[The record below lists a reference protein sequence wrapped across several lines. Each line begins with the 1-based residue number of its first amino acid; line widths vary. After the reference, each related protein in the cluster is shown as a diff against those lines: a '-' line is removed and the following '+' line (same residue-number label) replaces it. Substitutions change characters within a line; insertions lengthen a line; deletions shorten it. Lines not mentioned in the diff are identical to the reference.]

1 MDEFTFSSYSA
12 EVDILQIHPENIEL
26 QLSDFCPDLIFI
38 ESAWQGVNGL
48 WKTKVSNNASE
59 VQSIIKWAR
68 KNHIPSMFWN
78 KEDPVHYETFK
89 EIAKQVDYV
98 FTTDVD
104 CIPKYKQ
111 DLGHE
116 RVFVLPFAAQPK
128 FHNPIELFERKD
140 AFNFAG
146 SYYLK
151 YPQRQRDF
159 AALINAVKDHKPVE
173 IYDRNFNNPHPHY
186 TFPTQ
191 YRSYILGNLPF
202 SEIDKAYKGYRYGIN
217 MNTIK
222 QSQSMFARR
231 VFELLASNTVVVSNF
246 SRGVRTLFGDLVI
259 SSDEQSQLNLSLD
272 KLCNDEI
279 MYKKFRL
286 QGLRKVMTEH
296 TYAARLDYICAKLS
310 DTNKINQEK
319 NKVILIS
326 HAKNE
331 KEIQSIVE
339 SFKKQT
345 YSNKRLM
352 ILTTIATHND
362 EQINIKYYSDEL
374 VMHND
379 LALCDNAFV
388 GVLHPQDYYGV
399 NYLLDLALVPVY
411 SQSKAFGK
419 YCHYD
424 FMNDNLQLVNPDS
437 QYKYATN
444 LELRAG
450 LVAVSIIRENLT
462 KVKFSNDITIEEQ
475 VLAVDEFNY
484 CRNASHLKH
493 LEIVDD
499 INIANQGAKLNDIYH
514 VAENLG
520 AGDTPKATN
529 AQNLP
534 QLSAKELFSLFTK
547 PASSKIKVEDDA
559 NVLII
564 SHKLGD
570 KKHAYIYLSK
580 VFTRDELNLETNS
593 VYNLVADVAGEIS
606 TVFEFQDESGT
617 KISHSMTH
625 AGGEHTLAI
634 PNECRK
640 VRFGLKLVGSGNIKI
655 KSLILGSNGVV
666 PATVLGKSKTLVLT
680 KQYPAYDDLYR
691 YGFLHSRI
699 RAYKKAGVNVDVF
712 RISSDACKPYRE
724 FEDVDVVSGG
734 ASLLDA
740 TLRSGQYKHVLV
752 HILDENMWKVLSKYI
767 DKIKVTV
774 WIHGSEIQVW
784 QRREFE
790 FELMSSEEVLRQK
803 KLSDKR
809 TKFWKTLI
817 SEQYKNLQFVFVSNY
832 FRKEVEQDLNC
843 LFPDQQTFII
853 HNYIDSGIFQY
864 NNKSIDDRLK
874 ILSIRSYDSYKYA
887 NDITA
892 RVILELSQREFF
904 DKLKFTIIGAGK
916 LFDSTNAQLSKFSNV
931 TLIKKFLTHLEIAEI
946 QKSFGIFLNPT
957 RWDSQGV
964 SRDEAMSSG
973 LVAITTNVAAIPEFV
988 DNNCAVIVP
997 PEDYK
1002 AIAKEV
1008 ERLYNNPKRFL
1019 ELSKAGSLRVR
1030 QQSNLEQ
1037 TIAKEILLILNK
1049 KGIDN

>member
-1 MDEFTFSSYSA
+1 MDEFTFSSYSPEA
-12 EVDILQIHPENIEL
+12 DVLQINPENIEL

-89 EIAKQVDYV
+89 AIAKQVDYV

-159 AALINAVKDHKPVE
+159 AALIDAVKDHKPVE

-279 MYKKFRL
+279 MYRKFRL

-379 LALCDNAFV
+379 LALCDNTFV

-437 QYKYATN
+437 QYKYVTKI
-444 LELRAG
+444 ELRAG
-450 LVAVSIIRENLT
+450 LIAVSIIRENLT
-462 KVKFSNDITIEEQ
+462 KVKFSNDITIKEQ

-484 CRNASHLKH
+484 CRNASHLQY
-493 LEIVDD
+493 LEMVDD
-499 INIANQGAKLNDIYH
+499 INIANQGAKLNDVYH
-514 VAENLG
+514 VAESLG

-534 QLSAKELFSLFTK
+534 QLSAKELFSLITK
-547 PASSKIKVEDDA
+547 PASSKIKVEDNA

-570 KKHAYIYLSK
+570 KKHAYLYVNK
-580 VFTRDELNLETNS
+580 VFAREELNLEINS

-606 TVFEFQDESGT
+606 TVFEFQDESGI

-640 VRFGLKLVGSGNIKI
+640 VRFGFKLVGNGNIKI
-655 KSLILGSNGVV
+655 KALILGSNGLL
-666 PATVLGKSKTLVLT
+666 PATVIGKSETLVLT

-691 YGFLHSRI
+691 YGFLHSRV
-699 RAYKKAGVNVDVF
+699 RAYKHIGINVDIF
-712 RISSDACKPYRE
+712 RISNESGNPYRE
-724 FEDVDVVSGG
+724 FEDIDVVSGN
-734 ASLLDA
+734 ADLLDA
-740 TLRSGQYKHVLV
+740 TLRSCQYKHVLV
-752 HILDENMWKVLSKYI
+752 HILDENMWKILVKYI
-767 DKIKVTV
+767 DTIKVTV
-774 WIHGSEIQVW
+774 WVHGSEIQVW
-784 QRREFE
+784 QKREFQLTDMNNDE
-790 FELMSSEEVLRQK
+790 IIRQK
-803 KLSDKR
+803 KLSSQR
-809 TKFWKTLI
+809 VKFWLSILHK
-817 SEQYKNLQFVFVSNY
+817 QHVNLSLVFVSNWFAKSSLLDIGLDHSSVRY
-832 FRKEVEQDLNC
+832 DV
-843 LFPDQQTFII
+843 I
-853 HNYIDSGIFQY
+853 HNFIDSSIFDYQV
-864 NNKSIDDRLK
+864 KQAHHRLK
-874 ILSIRSYDSYKYA
+874 ILSIRPYVSNVYA
-887 NDITA
+887 NDLTVKAIQLLSTKDYFKQ
-892 RVILELSQREFF
+892 LEFYLYGSG
-904 DKLKFTIIGAGK
+904 D
-916 LFDSTNAQLSKFSNV
+916 LFDETTQPIKQYSNV
-931 TLIKKFLTHLEIAEI
+931 MLVNRFITHQEISDIHKKFGV
-946 QKSFGIFLNPT
+946 FMCPT
-957 RWDSQGV
+957 RMDTQGV

-973 LVAITTNVAAIPEFV
+973 LVAITTDVAAIPEFV
-988 DNNCAVIVP
+988 DDSCAMVVP
-997 PEDYK
+997 PEDSQ
-1002 AIAKEV
+1002 AIADAV
-1008 ERLYNNPKRFL
+1008 EYLYNNPEKFL
-1019 ELSKAGSLRVR
+1019 ELSRAGSRRVNK
-1030 QQSNLEQ
+1030 QSGFEQ
-1037 TIAKEILLILNK
+1037 TISKELELMV
-1049 KGIDN
+1049 